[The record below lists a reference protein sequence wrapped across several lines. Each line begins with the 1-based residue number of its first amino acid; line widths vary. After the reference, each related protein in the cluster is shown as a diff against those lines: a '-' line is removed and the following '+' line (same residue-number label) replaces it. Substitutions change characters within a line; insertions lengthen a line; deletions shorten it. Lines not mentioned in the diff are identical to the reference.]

1 MGSTFGGLNTA
12 LTSLYAQ
19 RRGLDIS
26 GQNIANV
33 NTEGYTRQR
42 VRLQAQAGGT
52 PGIYTTTDQVGS
64 GVSVAG
70 VDRGRDIYL
79 EERGRAEHANSAYLT
94 SQKAAYDQIESF
106 LAEPSDTAFA
116 ARLHDMWDS
125 WNDVANNWQDPS
137 TRTALIERSNTVAS
151 TLNDAYTSLSNQ
163 FASSNTQMSAY
174 VDQVNSLAKSIA
186 ETNHQIV
193 IAQQSGVS
201 SNELQDERDRKIMQ
215 LSELTGASAQKTP
228 NGAVNVYV
236 GNTALVEGFT
246 ARSMTTSST
255 TLDSLMATG
264 DKMTLQ
270 WTDTQA
276 AVTAGG
282 TMGATLDTMNTII
295 PGIVS
300 NLDKVADA
308 IASAVNAAQ
317 TGGYTN
323 KESPSGGGQMGT
335 DFFVSSTGSPPITA
349 GTIRVAITDPNDV
362 AFSDGDPF
370 GTPPSIDHNVADRLA
385 DLGNSGSGPD
395 AIYQAMIGQLGVSA
409 QSAAQRSEIQDSVR
423 DQVDTSRNAES
434 GVNLDEEMTNL
445 LTFQRGYEA
454 ASRVLT
460 TIDSMLD
467 QLINRTGLVGR

>member
-1 MGSTFGGLNTA
+1 MASTFGGLNTA

-42 VRLQAQAGGT
+42 VRLQAQTGAV
-52 PGIYTTTDQVGS
+52 PGIYTTSDQVGS
-64 GVSVAG
+64 GVTVAG
-70 VDRGRDIYL
+70 VERGRDVYL
-79 EERGRAEHANSAYLT
+79 EARGRVEHANSAYLT
-94 SQKAAYDQIESF
+94 SQKATYDGIEGS

-151 TLNDAYTSLSNQ
+151 TLNDAHTSLVNQ
-163 FASSNTQMSAY
+163 FASNNTQMGAY

-186 ETNHQIV
+186 DTNHQIV

-215 LSELTGASAQKTP
+215 LSELTGATAQATP

-236 GNTALVEGFT
+236 GNTALVEGFN
-246 ARSMTTSST
+246 ARSMTVSST

-264 DKMTLQ
+264 NKVALQ
-270 WTDTQA
+270 WTDTNLPVA
-276 AVTAGG
+276 AGG
-282 TMGATLDTMNTII
+282 TMGATLDAMNTII
-295 PGIVS
+295 PSILTG
-300 NLDKVADA
+300 LDEVADA
-308 IASAVNAAQ
+308 LGKAVNSAQ
-317 TGGYTN
+317 TSGYTIN
-323 KESPSGGGQMGT
+323 GNPGT
-335 DFFVSSTGSPPITA
+335 NFFTTTTSATPPFTFTA
-349 GTIRVAITDPNDV
+349 GTIQVGITDPNDV
-362 AFSDGDPF
+362 AFSAGNPS
-370 GTPPSIDHNVADRLA
+370 GTPPVIDHDIADQLV
-385 DLGNSGSGPD
+385 DLGNSGKSTGPD
-395 AIYQAMIGQLGVSA
+395 AIYQVMIGRLGVSA
-409 QSAAQRSEIQDSVR
+409 QSVAQRSEIQDSVR

-445 LTFQRGYEA
+445 LTYQRGYEA

-467 QLINRTGLVGR
+467 QLINRTGMVGR

>member
-42 VRLQAQAGGT
+42 VRLAAQTGAV
-52 PGIYTTTDQVGS
+52 PGIYTTSDQVGS
-64 GVSVAG
+64 GVSVTG
-70 VDRGRDIYL
+70 VERGRDVYL
-79 EERGRAEHANSAYLT
+79 EARSRAEHANSAYLT
-94 SQKAAYDQIESF
+94 SQKATYDGIEGF

-151 TLNDAYTSLSNQ
+151 TLNDAHTTLVNQ
-163 FASSNTQMSAY
+163 FASNNTQMGAY

-215 LSELTGASAQKTP
+215 LSELTGATAQATP

-236 GNTALVEGFT
+236 GNTALVEGFN
-246 ARSMTTSST
+246 ARSMSVGST
-255 TLDSLMATG
+255 TLDNLMATG
-264 DKMTLQ
+264 TKVALQ
-270 WTDTQA
+270 WTDTNLPVA
-276 AVTAGG
+276 AGG
-282 TMGATLDTMNTII
+282 TMGATLDAMNTII
-295 PGIVS
+295 PGILS
-300 NLDKVADA
+300 DLDAVANA
-308 IASAVNAAQ
+308 LASAVNTAQ
-317 TGGYTN
+317 TGPPAAYTIN
-323 KESPSGGGQMGT
+323 GTPGTNFFTSTSGGA
-335 DFFVSSTGSPPITA
+335 ITA
-349 GTIRVAITDPNDV
+349 GTIQVAITDPADV
-362 AFSDGDPF
+362 AFSSGNPS
-370 GTPPSIDHNVADRLA
+370 GTPPMVDHNVADGLV
-385 DLGNSGSGPD
+385 DFGNSGIATGPD
-395 AIYQAMIGQLGVSA
+395 AMYQAMIGRLGVAA
-409 QSAAQRSEIQDSVR
+409 QSVAQRSEIQDSVR

-467 QLINRTGLVGR
+467 QLINRTGMVGR